1 MNPYDRM
8 KPWFLVKMGLPH
20 FFFIIAEGI
29 CWLSVFKTMP
39 PTLMHPYICEHWLIS
54 EDLLGWNETQTWIF
68 GMQWMWLHVKLLPLL
83 LTLAVGRGYSPS
95 WAFSSVFQ
103 LWDHEIPL
111 IGFQKILGHLCPYSL
126 CWSGLWVYAMASE
139 GIITL
144 LDSWLCWL
152 QFPLSPDSV
161 HTAIS

>member
-1 MNPYDRM
+1 MVPGQDGFATFN
-8 KPWFLVKMGLPH
+8 
-20 FFFIIAEGI
+20 FIIAEGV
-29 CWLSVFKTMP
+29 CFLSLFKTMP
-39 PTLMHPYICEHWLIS
+39 LTLMHLYICEPWLIS

-68 GMQWMWLHVKLLPLL
+68 GMQWISLHVKLLSLL
-83 LTLAVGRGYSPS
+83 LMLAMGRGYSPP

-111 IGFQKILGHLCPYSL
+111 MGFQRIPCHLCPSSL
-126 CWSGLWVYAMASE
+126 GWSGLWVYAMASE